1 MLKFTSTA
9 DLLRLQQT
17 DPAQPVITELVHG
30 LINNDPVTIAL
41 MESHDLDHP
50 LAELC
55 NAEDVSLEGIVQ
67 QQGMYLIVLQ
77 TNYGYG
83 IVFVVPNA
91 GWLGGELRRCIEQNL
106 QQLPTTLQ

>member
-9 DLLRLQQT
+9 DLSRLHDN
-17 DPAQPVITELVHG
+17 DPAQPVIST
-30 LINNDPVTIAL
+30 LISNLKTDPVTIAL
-41 MESHDLDHP
+41 MQPHDTDHP

-55 NAEDVSLEGIVQ
+55 NAEDVTLEGILQ

-77 TNYGYG
+77 TDYQYG

-91 GWLGGELRRCIEQNL
+91 EWLGGELRRCIEQNL
-106 QQLPTTLQ
+106 YH